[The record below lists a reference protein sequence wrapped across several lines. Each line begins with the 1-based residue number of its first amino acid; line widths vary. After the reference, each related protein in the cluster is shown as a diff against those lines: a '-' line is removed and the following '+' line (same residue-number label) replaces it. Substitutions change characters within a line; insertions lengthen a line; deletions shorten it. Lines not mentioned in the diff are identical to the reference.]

1 MKPKR
6 SPILA
11 VPALIA
17 KKRDGGALTDGEIE
31 EIIAGAV
38 RGTIP
43 DYQLSA
49 LLMAIVWRGLDP
61 RELVTWTR
69 AMIDSGERLSW
80 KGLPGP
86 TVDKHSTG
94 GVGDKV
100 SLCLAPLCAAAGL
113 YVPMMAGRALGHT
126 GGTLDKLETIPGFR
140 TALEP
145 AAFRRV
151 LTQAGFVLAGQ
162 SARLAPADRLLY
174 ALRDATATV
183 ESIPLIASSI
193 LSKKIAEGAGALVM
207 DVKVG
212 SGAFLPARSRARTL
226 ARALIG
232 LGGRLG
238 LKVRAVLSNMDQP
251 LGVAVGNAVEVR
263 EAIDVLRGGGPADLR
278 ALTVR
283 LGAEMLVLGRRARDL
298 QDGARRIERAI
309 ASGDG
314 LERFARGVRLQGGDA
329 RVVEHPDRLPL
340 ARRQRV
346 IRATRAGVVVRADA
360 GALGRAATL
369 LGAGRLRKEDR
380 IAPGAAIMLA
390 AKVGA
395 KVARGDALCT
405 LHYDDEARAAV
416 AAPLVARAFQVGL
429 RTPRALPLVL
439 ETLG

>member
-1 MKPKR
+1 
-6 SPILA
+6 
-11 VPALIA
+11 
-17 KKRDGGALTDGEIE
+17 
-31 EIIAGAV
+31 
-38 RGTIP
+38 
-43 DYQLSA
+43 
-49 LLMAIVWRGLDP
+49 
-61 RELVTWTR
+61 
-69 AMIDSGERLSW
+69 
-80 KGLPGP
+80 
-86 TVDKHSTG
+86 
-94 GVGDKV
+94 
-100 SLCLAPLCAAAGL
+100 
-113 YVPMMAGRALGHT
+113 
-126 GGTLDKLETIPGFR
+126 
-140 TALEP
+140 
-145 AAFRRV
+145 
-151 LTQAGFVLAGQ
+151 
-162 SARLAPADRLLY
+162 
-174 ALRDATATV
+174 
-183 ESIPLIASSI
+183 
-193 LSKKIAEGAGALVM
+193 
-207 DVKVG
+207 
-212 SGAFLPARSRARTL
+212 
-226 ARALIG
+226 
-232 LGGRLG
+232 
-238 LKVRAVLSNMDQP
+238 VLSNMDQP